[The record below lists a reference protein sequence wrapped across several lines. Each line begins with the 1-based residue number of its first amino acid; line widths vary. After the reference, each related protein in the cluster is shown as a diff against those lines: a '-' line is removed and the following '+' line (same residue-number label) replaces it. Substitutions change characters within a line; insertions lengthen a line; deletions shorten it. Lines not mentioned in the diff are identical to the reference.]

1 MSNASTQEQPDIS
14 HIGRYE
20 IVRQIGHGGMSIVYL
35 AHDPLVKRHVA
46 IKLLSRQ
53 RVTDDDAL
61 SRFQREAEI
70 VASLQHNCIV
80 PVFDFGHYDHRP
92 YMVMQYMA
100 GGSLAD
106 KLTQEP
112 LVLVALAPIM
122 RRVADALDMAHQ
134 RHIIHRD
141 LKPANV
147 LFDKLG
153 QSYLADFG
161 VAKIRAGFAQQLTGN
176 LVLGTPEYMSPEQV
190 RGQQSLD
197 GRSDVYGLGVVFF
210 QALTGQYPFRT
221 ATPMGTAVAHIM
233 DPIPSVLAIRP
244 NLPPETD
251 LIVNKVLAKDRE
263 KRYQTPQ
270 AFAEEVQL
278 LADGRGYHL
287 RLNDL

>member
-1 MSNASTQEQPDIS
+1 MNDPKPETPTAIN

-20 IVRQIGHGGMSIVYL
+20 ITRQIGQGGMSIVYL

-53 RVTDDDAL
+53 RVTDEDAL

-80 PVFDFGHYDHRP
+80 PVFDFGHYEQRP
-92 YMVMQYMA
+92 YMVMQYMG

-106 KLTQEP
+106 KINTMP
-112 LVLVALAPIM
+112 LNLPALAPIM
-122 RRVADALDMAHQ
+122 RRVAQALDMAHRQ
-134 RHIIHRD
+134 HIIHRD

-147 LFDKLG
+147 LFDDQG

-210 QALTGQYPFRT
+210 QALTGQYPFRAT
-221 ATPMGTAVAHIM
+221 TPMGTAVAHIM
-233 DPIPSVLAIRP
+233 DDIPHIVAARP
-244 NLPPETD
+244 DLPPETD
-251 LIVNKVLAKDRE
+251 LIITKVLAKNRDN
-263 KRYQTPQ
+263 RYQTAQ